1 MSKDGDHKIK
11 LLLLW
16 DILCRYTDEDHP
28 MNTDEIIE
36 KLAEKGAADSRKV
49 LATDIA
55 LLNEYG
61 YEVISFKKK
70 YHYYYVTNRPF
81 DTAEIVLLSDVI
93 KASKLSISQKKQLID
108 KLSGW
113 ASTWKDSANTVY
125 WSM

>member
-1 MSKDGDHKIK
+1 MSKDGDNKIK

-55 LLNEYG
+55 LLNRQT
-61 YEVISFKKK
+61 KK
-70 YHYYYVTNRPF
+70 T
-81 DTAEIVLLSDVI
+81 LS
-93 KASKLSISQKKQLID
+93 
-108 KLSGW
+108 
-113 ASTWKDSANTVY
+113 
-125 WSM
+125 